1 VVRRTKFAIL
11 RPPVFEEGVMGTSY
25 PPLSCLHM
33 PMGVGYA
40 RPEASSP
47 EDPALDGPAV
57 QGMTE
62 PRAVARW

>member
-1 VVRRTKFAIL
+1 L
-11 RPPVFEEGVMGTSY
+11 
-25 PPLSCLHM
+25 
-33 PMGVGYA
+33 GVGYA